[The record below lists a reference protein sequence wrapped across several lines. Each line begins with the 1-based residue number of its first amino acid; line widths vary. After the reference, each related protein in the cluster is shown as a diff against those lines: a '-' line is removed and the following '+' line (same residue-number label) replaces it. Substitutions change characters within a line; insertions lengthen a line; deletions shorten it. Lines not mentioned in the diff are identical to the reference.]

1 VKNKKQKYTS
11 VRFSHLTSYH
21 GIGAIVRGTED
32 RLMVLADTRFWKD
45 KSGEPA
51 TSAIP
56 YVKRITAALGIDKEL
71 HMPPEAKET
80 QQGLSGSYLP
90 AVLFPR
96 YASCKKCGLLH
107 NQPWNKQEAELDE
120 KVYCSNKKD
129 KCGGILEQV
138 TWCAVSN
145 KGHLAEVPWHHICHI
160 NSQNKCEPDYSSEY
174 LKFITNIN
182 GKRCVQCRRC
192 GSQHVFEKL
201 KKLKHINQHQPWI
214 FEGSPE
220 LEEADKIEILE
231 VNNPGVYIPERV
243 NALVIPPESR
253 ISQSTVVDK
262 LFRNSKLCREIDLIR
277 NPLRR
282 KGKLNE
288 VAAQLNT
295 SATEIKQALKE
306 IKEGYPWLDDFSVND
321 LYEDEY
327 QAFIKPLDDQTED
340 EDFVTEHLT
349 DNWKKL
355 FSSGVSSDLESIVSV
370 VDQVV
375 SVRRLREVQVFKGF
389 YRLSS
394 DDKESLVPPDITGE
408 SNWLPAI
415 ELFGEGV
422 FFTLDKEVLEEWES
436 NSKIAKRAD
445 EIKQRYEKA
454 QVNIFQDIEITPRF
468 ILLHTLSH
476 LLIRELEASA
486 GYPAASLKERIYCS
500 RSNEMAGV
508 LIYTAVPDI
517 VGSLGGIINSAE
529 PTALLTIL
537 DNLFKKAR
545 WCSLDPV
552 CTEHEGQGPGWLN
565 RAACHAC
572 SLIPEPACEYGNVF
586 LDRVFIKGDEEKGIP
601 ALLDFAHQYKE
612 NIKEK

>member
-1 VKNKKQKYTS
+1 MKKNKEKYTS

-32 RLMVLADTRFWKD
+32 RLMVLVDTRYWKD
-45 KSGEPA
+45 KDGEI
-51 TSAIP
+51 TTKEIP
-56 YVKRITAALGIDKEL
+56 YVKRITTALNIDKEL
-71 HMPPEAKET
+71 HLPPEAKET
-80 QQGLSGSYLP
+80 HEGLSGSYLP

-96 YASCKKCGLLH
+96 YTTCKECGLLH
-107 NQPWNKQEAELDE
+107 NQPWKKQEVQLDE
-120 KVYCSNKKD
+120 KVYCVSNS
-129 KCGGILEQV
+129 CGGILEQV
-138 TWCAVSN
+138 TWCVVSN
-145 KGHLAEVPWHHICHI
+145 KGHLAEVPWHNICHLG
-160 NSQNKCEPDYSSEY
+160 SDVKCEPDYDAEY
-174 LKFITNIN
+174 LSLTTNQN
-182 GKRCVQCRRC
+182 GKRVVRCHRCR
-192 GSQHVFEKL
+192 SQHVFEKT
-201 KKLKHINQHQPWI
+201 KKLNHINQHQPWI
-214 FEGSPE
+214 FEVSPE
-220 LEEADKIEILE
+220 LDEADKVEVLE
-231 VNNPGVYIPERV
+231 VNNPGIYIPERV

-282 KGKLNE
+282 KGKINE
-288 VAAQLNT
+288 VARQLNAPA
-295 SATEIKQALKE
+295 SEIKQALKE
-306 IKEGYPWLDDFSVND
+306 IKEGYPYLDDFSVND

-327 QAFIKPLDDQTED
+327 KAFLEPLKDQKED

-349 DNWKKL
+349 NQWGNL
-355 FSSGVSSDLESIVSV
+355 ALSELSEDLKSIVSI

-375 SVRRLREVQVFKGF
+375 SARRLREIQVFKGF

-394 DDKESLVPPDITGE
+394 EDEENLVPPDIVGE

-422 FFTLDKEVLEEWES
+422 FFTLDKAILEEWES
-436 NSKIAKRAD
+436 KPEVIKRAD
-445 EIKQRYEKA
+445 KIKQLYEKA
-454 QVNIFQDIEITPRF
+454 QINFFQDIEITPRF
-468 ILLHTLSH
+468 ILIHTLSH

-500 RSNEMAGV
+500 KSKKMAGILV
-508 LIYTAVPDI
+508 YTAVPDI

-529 PTALLTIL
+529 PKTLLTIL
-537 DNLFKKAR
+537 DNVFKKAR

-586 LDRVFIKGDEEKGIP
+586 LDRVFIKGDDEKGIP
-601 ALLDFAHQYKE
+601 SLLDFAFQYKE
-612 NIKEK
+612 DNKEK

>member
-1 VKNKKQKYTS
+1 MKQKKSKYTS

-32 RLMVLADTRFWKD
+32 RLMVLIDTSYWHD
-45 KSGEPA
+45 KLGEL
-51 TSAIP
+51 TTKKIP
-56 YVKRITAALGIDKEL
+56 YVNRIITALGIDKEL

-80 QQGLSGSYLP
+80 HHGLSGASLP

-96 YASCKKCGLLH
+96 YATCKKCGLLH
-107 NQPWNKQEAELDE
+107 NQPWNKQKLDLDE
-120 KVYCSNKKD
+120 KVYCVSNNCD
-129 KCGGILEQV
+129 GILEQV

-145 KGHLAEVPWHHICHI
+145 KGHLAEVPWHFICHL
-160 NSQNKCEPDYSSEY
+160 NSEVKCEPDYDSEY
-174 LKFITNIN
+174 LKLTINKN
-182 GKRCVQCRRC
+182 GKRIVQCKKC
-192 GSQHVFEKL
+192 SSQQTFEKIKTL
-201 KKLKHINQHQPWI
+201 KQINQHQPWI

-220 LEEADKIEILE
+220 LEESDKIEVLE

-253 ISQSTVVDK
+253 ISQSTVVDQ
-262 LFRNSKLCREIDLIR
+262 LFRNSKLCREIDLIK

-282 KGKLNE
+282 KGKINE
-288 VAAQLNT
+288 IARQLNS
-295 SATEIKQALKE
+295 SASEIKQALKD
-306 IKEGYPWLDDFSVND
+306 IKAGYPWLDDFSVSD

-327 QAFIKPLDDQTED
+327 KAFLEPLKDQKED

-349 DNWKKL
+349 SKWNDL
-355 FSSGVSSDLESIVSV
+355 ASSGIPEDLESIVNII
-370 VDQVV
+370 DQVV
-375 SVRRLREVQVFKGF
+375 SAKRLREIQVFKGF
-389 YRLSS
+389 YRI
-394 DDKESLVPPDITGE
+394 ENNRENLVPPDITGE

-422 FFTLDKEVLEEWES
+422 FFTLDKEILEGWES
-436 NSKIAKRAD
+436 NPEVIKRAD
-445 EIKQRYEKA
+445 KIKQLYEKA
-454 QVNIFQDIEITPRF
+454 QISFFQEDIEVSPRF
-468 ILLHTLSH
+468 LLLHTLSH

-500 RSNEMAGV
+500 KSKKMAGILV
-508 LIYTAVPDI
+508 YTAVPDI

-529 PTALLTIL
+529 PTTLLTIL
-537 DNLFKKAR
+537 DNVFKKAR

-586 LDRVFIKGDEEKGIP
+586 LDRVFIKGDKEKGIP
-601 ALLDFAHQYKE
+601 VFLDFSLQHK
-612 NIKEK
+612 NNKEK

>member
-1 VKNKKQKYTS
+1 MKQKKPKYTS

-32 RLMVLADTRFWKD
+32 RLMVLVDTRFWKD
-45 KSGEPA
+45 KHGEI
-51 TSAIP
+51 TTKEIP
-56 YVKRITAALGIDKEL
+56 YVQRITKALNIDKEL
-71 HMPPEAKET
+71 HLPPEAKET

-96 YASCKKCGLLH
+96 YAACKKCGLLH
-107 NQPWNKQEAELDE
+107 NQPWKKQEVKLDE
-120 KVYCSNKKD
+120 KVYCISKN
-129 KCGGILEQV
+129 CSGILEQV
-138 TWCAVSN
+138 TWCVVSN
-145 KGHLAEVPWHHICHI
+145 KGHLAEVPWHNICHLDSEI
-160 NSQNKCEPDYSSEY
+160 KCEPDYDSEY
-174 LKFITNIN
+174 LTLTSNHN
-182 GKRCVQCRRC
+182 GKRVVRC
-192 GSQHVFEKL
+192 HRCQSQHVFEKT
-201 KKLKHINQHQPWI
+201 KKINYINQHQPWI

-220 LEEADKIEILE
+220 LEETDKVEVLE
-231 VNNPGVYIPERV
+231 VNNPGVYIPERE

-253 ISQSTVVDK
+253 ISQSTVVDR
-262 LFRNSKLCREIDLIR
+262 LYRNSKLCREIDLIR

-282 KGKLNE
+282 KGKINE
-288 VAAQLNT
+288 VARELKT
-295 SATEIKQALKE
+295 SASNIKQALKE
-306 IKEGYPWLDDFSVND
+306 IKEGYPYFDDILVND

-327 QAFIKPLDDQTED
+327 NAFLEPLNDQKED

-349 DNWKKL
+349 SKWKDL
-355 FSSGVSSDLESIVSV
+355 LSSEAPEDLKSIISI

-375 SVRRLREVQVFKGF
+375 SARRLREIQVFKGF

-394 DDKESLVPPDITGE
+394 EDNENLVPPDITGE

-415 ELFGEGV
+415 ELFGEGI
-422 FFTLDKEVLEEWES
+422 FFTLDKEILEQWES
-436 NSKIAKRAD
+436 TTEVIKRGD
-445 EIKQRYEKA
+445 EIKQRFEKA
-454 QVNIFQDIEITPRF
+454 QINIFQNDIEVTPRF
-468 ILLHTLSH
+468 LLLHTLSH

-500 RSNEMAGV
+500 KSKKMAGILV
-508 LIYTAVPDI
+508 YTAVPDI

-529 PTALLTIL
+529 PTTLLTIL
-537 DNLFKKAR
+537 DNVFKKAQ

-586 LDRVFIKGDEEKGIP
+586 LDRVFIKGDDEKGIP
-601 ALLDFAHQYKE
+601 SFLDFAFQYKKD
-612 NIKEK
+612 NKE

>member
-1 VKNKKQKYTS
+1 MKRKKTKYTS

-32 RLMVLADTRFWKD
+32 RLMVLVDTRYWKD
-45 KSGEPA
+45 KNGEI
-51 TSAIP
+51 TSKKIP
-56 YVKRITAALGIDKEL
+56 YVKRITTALNIDKEL
-71 HMPPEAKET
+71 HLPPEAKET
-80 QQGLSGSYLP
+80 QEGLLGSYLP

-96 YASCKKCGLLH
+96 YAACKKCGLLH
-107 NQPWNKQEAELDE
+107 NQPWHKQGRELDE
-120 KVYCSNKKD
+120 KVYCVSNSCD
-129 KCGGILEQV
+129 GILEQV
-138 TWCAVSN
+138 TWCVVSN
-145 KGHLAEVPWHHICHI
+145 KGHLAEVPWHIICHLGSDI
-160 NSQNKCEPDYSSEY
+160 KCEPDYGAEY
-174 LKFITNIN
+174 LSISTNQN
-182 GKRCVQCRRC
+182 GKRVIRC
-192 GSQHVFEKL
+192 HRCKSWHVFEKIKEL
-201 KKLKHINQHQPWI
+201 NHINQHQPWI

-220 LEEADKIEILE
+220 LDDADQVEVLE
-231 VNNPGVYIPERV
+231 VNNPGVYIPERA

-262 LFRNSKLCREIDLIR
+262 LYRNSKLCRDIDMIR

-282 KGKLNE
+282 KGKINE
-288 VAAQLNT
+288 LARLLKT
-295 SATEIKQALKE
+295 SSLEIKQALQE
-306 IKEGYPWLDDFSVND
+306 IKEGYPYFDDFSVND

-327 QAFIKPLDDQTED
+327 KAFLEPLKDQKED

-349 DNWKKL
+349 NQWGNL
-355 FSSGVSSDLESIVSV
+355 ALSELSDDLKSIVSI

-375 SVRRLREVQVFKGF
+375 SARRLREIQVFKGF

-394 DDKESLVPPDITGE
+394 EDKENLVSPDIVGE

-422 FFTLDKEVLEEWES
+422 FFTLDKIILEEWES
-436 NSKIAKRAD
+436 KAEVIKRAD
-445 EIKQRYEKA
+445 EIKQRFEKA
-454 QVNIFQDIEITPRF
+454 PINLQDVEISPRF

-500 RSNEMAGV
+500 KSKKMAGILV
-508 LIYTAVPDI
+508 YTAVPDI

-529 PTALLTIL
+529 PKTLLTIL
-537 DNLFKKAR
+537 DNVFKKAM

-586 LDRVFIKGDEEKGIP
+586 LDRVFIKGDDEKGIP
-601 ALLDFAHQYKE
+601 SFLDFAFQYKKC
-612 NIKEK
+612 NYSV

>member
-1 VKNKKQKYTS
+1 MKQKKPKYTS

-32 RLMVLADTRFWKD
+32 RLMVLVDTRFWKD
-45 KSGEPA
+45 RFGEI
-51 TSAIP
+51 TTKEIP
-56 YVKRITAALGIDKEL
+56 YVERIKTALDINKKL
-71 HMPPEAKET
+71 HLPPEAKET
-80 QQGLSGSYLP
+80 HQGLSGSYLP

-96 YASCKKCGLLH
+96 YATCKKCGLLH
-107 NQPWNKQEAELDE
+107 NQPWKKQEVELDE
-120 KVYCSNKKD
+120 KVSCVSKN
-129 KCGGILEQV
+129 CGGILEQV

-145 KGHLAEVPWHHICHI
+145 KGHLAEVPWHTICHL
-160 NSQNKCEPDYSSEY
+160 NSEAKCEPDYAYEY
-174 LKFITNIN
+174 LKLTTNRN
-182 GKRCVQCRRC
+182 GKRIILCSRCR
-192 GSQHVFEKL
+192 SQHFFEKL
-201 KKLKHINQHQPWI
+201 KNLNHINQHQPWI

-220 LEEADKIEILE
+220 LEEADEVEVLE

-253 ISQSTVVDK
+253 ICQSTVVDR
-262 LFRNSKLCREIDLIR
+262 LFRNSKLCREIDLTKERFR
-277 NPLRR
+277 N
-282 KGKLNE
+282 KKIKK
-288 VAAQLNT
+288 VAQQLGT
-295 SATEIKQALKE
+295 SALEVEQALKKM
-306 IKEGYPWLDDFSVND
+306 KEGYPWLDDFSVND

-327 QAFIKPLDDQTED
+327 KAFLEPLEDQKED
-340 EDFVTEHLT
+340 EDFVTDHLT
-349 DNWKKL
+349 DKWNDL
-355 FSSGVSSDLESIVSV
+355 VPSDLSNDLESIVSV

-375 SVRRLREVQVFKGF
+375 SVRRLREIQVFKGF

-394 DDKESLVPPDITGE
+394 EDKENLVSPDITGE

-422 FFTLDKEVLEEWES
+422 FFTLDKAILEEWES
-436 NSKIAKRAD
+436 RPEVVKRAD
-445 EIKQRYEKA
+445 EITQRYEKA
-454 QVNIFQDIEITPRF
+454 QINFFQDIEITPRF

-476 LLIRELEASA
+476 LLIRELESSA

-500 RSNEMAGV
+500 KAKKMAGILV
-508 LIYTAVPDI
+508 YTAVPDI

-529 PTALLTIL
+529 PTTLLTIL
-537 DNLFKKAR
+537 DNVFKKAR

-572 SLIPEPACEYGNVF
+572 SLIPEPACKYGNIF

-601 ALLDFAHQYKE
+601 AFLDFAFQYKE
-612 NIKEK
+612 KTKEK